1 MWIRVLR
8 FCSRASNLDHRHDA
22 CTSLVLR
29 HRALCVLGGA
39 AAVVAVAVAAV
50 DGSAPKV
57 RRKTM
62 LAFHFGMLFGHVLVA
77 ADMKSGNRSL

>member
-29 HRALCVLGGA
+29 HPAIIDALCVLGGP
-39 AAVVAVAVAAV
+39 AAVVAVAVVAV

-77 ADMKSGNRSL
+77 AEM